1 MKTTLLALLLFAVVL
16 FVTVECKRSGTGIGD
31 PKSAKGVIG
40 KLRKRGKRRCFSC
53 AVLCFYGKQLSLF
66 PQLLLS
72 EILTVFPSE
81 MQQYLASVLH
91 SQHSSLQLIC

>member
-16 FVTVECKRSGTGIGD
+16 FVTVECKRSGTGNGD
-31 PKSAKGVIG
+31 PKSAKGVIS

-53 AVLCFYGKQLSLF
+53 AVLCFYGKKLSLF
-66 PQLLLS
+66 TQLLLS
-72 EILTVFPSE
+72 EIFFPSE
-81 MQQYLASVLH
+81 MQQYLTSVLH